1 MSLMTSRLANNLK
14 DTIILHTKH
23 QNIIAALNQKIEKS
37 EKELLEIK
45 NLEAQHQK
53 MNGLLNEEVKKLT
66 AENKLLKEENRIIR
80 KG

>member
-1 MSLMTSRLANNLK
+1 MSKLANNLK

-23 QNIIAALNQKIEKS
+23 QNIIAALNQKIEKL

-45 NLEAQHQK
+45 NLEIHHQK
-53 MNGLLNEEVKKLT
+53 INGLLHEEVKKLT
-66 AENKLLKEENRIIR
+66 TENKLLKEENRIIR

>member
-1 MSLMTSRLANNLK
+1 MSKLANNLK

-45 NLEAQHQK
+45 NLEIQHQK
-53 MNGLLNEEVKKLT
+53 MNGMLHEENKKLR

>member
-1 MSLMTSRLANNLK
+1 MSKLANNLK

-23 QNIIAALNQKIEKS
+23 QNIIAALNQKIEKP

-66 AENKLLKEENRIIR
+66 AENKLLKEENKIIR